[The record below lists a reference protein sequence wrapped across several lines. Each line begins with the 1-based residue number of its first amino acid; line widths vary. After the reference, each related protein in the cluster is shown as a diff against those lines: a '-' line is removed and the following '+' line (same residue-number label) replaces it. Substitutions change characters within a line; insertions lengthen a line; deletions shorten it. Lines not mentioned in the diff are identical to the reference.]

1 MTTQNI
7 EQTVQRQKDYFSQK
21 RTLSYK
27 ARMTA
32 LEALEKSIRRNEEE
46 VYAALYSDLG
56 KSRTEAYMTE
66 ISMVLSEIR
75 FVKKNL
81 RLWMNR
87 EYVATPLAH
96 FPSRSFIISEPFGV
110 TLIISPWN
118 YPFMLSLEPLVGALC
133 AGNTAVIK
141 PSSYSPATSAVIEKI
156 ISEAFVP
163 EYVTVIRVAQGQNDI
178 LVSQPFDFIF
188 FTGSVNVGK
197 KIMMQASQNLVPV
210 VLELGGKNPCIVDN
224 TANIKIAADRIAFGK
239 FLNAGQTCVAPD
251 YILIDKSVKEQFL
264 AEMRKSIKKMFGD
277 DPIANRDFSKIVNK
291 KHYDRLKALL
301 DHENVC
307 IGGQYS
313 EALNKIAPA
322 IIDGVSE
329 DSPLMQNEIFGP
341 LLPVITYD
349 SLEEAKQ
356 FILKREKPLAFYI
369 FTADKKKE
377 NEFLRE
383 IPFGGG
389 CVNDTIIHVASSY
402 LGFGGVGSSGMGK
415 YHGRESYKTFSNNK
429 SVIKKSTR
437 IDIPMRYQPYTKTK
451 QKILKLFLG

>member
-277 DPIANRDFSKIVNK
+277 DPIANRDFPKIVNK

>member
-277 DPIANRDFSKIVNK
+277 DPIANRDFPKIVNK

-437 IDIPMRYQPYTKTK
+437 IDIPMRYQPYTKAK